1 MADPDRAPVALKR
14 RTGGDPLKD
23 LRPFRREQDSAVES
37 RTQPLAAMSA
47 STAAMVRTGTPVPP
61 FEV

>member
-1 MADPDRAPVALKR
+1 MARKCELEMERAEFPERNSARVEKR
-14 RTGGDPLKD
+14 D
-23 LRPFRREQDSAVES
+23 
-37 RTQPLAAMSA
+37 QPLAAMSA